1 MRRSRALYLQS
12 GGVTAV
18 LNVSACGVIETA
30 RQHGLPVLAARY
42 GFAGLLSE
50 DLLDT
55 TAVADDMLAHLRD
68 LPGGSFGA
76 SRRLLRPYEQ
86 APAEW
91 ERVRDVLAAHDIDTL
106 FINGGNGSMDSAH
119 TLSTLA
125 ERLQYPL
132 TVIGVPKTIDNDLML
147 TDCSPGFGSAA
158 KYLATSMREAG
169 MDVRSMAG
177 GRRVFILEAMG
188 RHTGWLAGACALAAE
203 GPGEPPHIVLM
214 PEVPFDLER
223 FLSEVESC
231 LARYNCCTIAVAEG
245 LVDQEGRAIAEQRSA
260 TVYGHEQLGGIGGWL
275 AQRIRERTGVTCHA
289 AVADYLQR
297 AGRHL
302 ASAMDVAQAYA
313 AGAEAVRL
321 ALAGTTDVMTT
332 IERLQDEPYRWQIST
347 APLGDIGDREKPVP
361 REFIRDDGLHV
372 TEAFLRYLR
381 PLIAGEA
388 PPAFRNGLPDYRPIP
403 WPVVQ
408 KRLPAFG

>member
-1 MRRSRALYLQS
+1 MPKKVGVLTGGGDCPGLNAVIRAVTRRSLVRGHTIVGIREGWRGLVDGHFMELGPREISGILPRGGTILGTTRTNPYKTD
-12 GGVTAV
+12 GGVEQV
-18 LNVSACGVIETA
+18 LENFRAQSLDALVAIGGEDTLGVASRLFAE
-30 RQHGLPVLAARY
+30 HGLPV
-42 GFAGLLSE
+42 
-50 DLLDT
+50 
-55 TAVADDMLAHLRD
+55 V
-68 LPGGSFGA
+68 
-76 SRRLLRPYEQ
+76 
-86 APAEW
+86 
-91 ERVRDVLAAHDIDTL
+91 
-106 FINGGNGSMDSAH
+106 
-119 TLSTLA
+119 
-125 ERLQYPL
+125 
-132 TVIGVPKTIDNDLML
+132 GVPKTIDNDLML

-231 LARYNCCTIAVAEG
+231 LAHYNCCTIAVAEG

-321 ALAGTTDVMTT
+321 ALARTTDVMTT
-332 IERLQDEPYRWQIST
+332 IERLQDEPYRWQIGT

-361 REFIRDDGLHV
+361 REFIREDGLHV

-388 PPAFRNGLPDYRPIP
+388 PPAFRDGLPDYRLIP
-403 WPVVQ
+403 WPAVP